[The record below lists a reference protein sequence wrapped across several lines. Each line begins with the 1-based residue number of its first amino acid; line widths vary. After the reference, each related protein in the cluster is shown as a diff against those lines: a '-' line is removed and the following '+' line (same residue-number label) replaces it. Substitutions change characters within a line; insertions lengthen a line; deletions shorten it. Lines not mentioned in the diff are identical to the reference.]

1 VKPLVGITGRRLA
14 AGSVL
19 SYHPRFH
26 DMHID
31 VYWSDNGRRVL
42 EAGGI
47 PVLLP
52 FESADSGVIDRLDA
66 LLVTGGQDVHPD
78 LWGGNPAFADA
89 DADPRRDANVHDR
102 ERDEYEI
109 ALVRAAV
116 ERRLPVLGICRG
128 HQVLNVALGG
138 TLVEDITIDGIVH
151 AAEEPPPTPG
161 HADHIVTFT
170 VDSIAHSIYGGST
183 QTNSLHHQAV
193 KECGVARGAR
203 PGVPVADEDRA
214 RIPGERHCLAGFR
227 VDGRRASEARAGHA
241 DSRHQDDRLV
251 PTVLMNV
258 VEGWPG
264 RDEQAAPVVTAKDRR
279 VGGVGAGVNVVDDVS
294 TFGDAPHA
302 GTPCVGDPQVAV
314 GVEGDAVRNHQHVLA
329 CLFQRPGKP
338 RNAEVGPYSAIR
350 QRAVGPN
357 VPSTYPTRE

>member
-193 KECGVARGAR
+193 KECGPGLTATGRTADGSVESIEFIGRPVLGVQWHPEWHVELDPVFPWLMKTAREYR
-203 PGVPVADEDRA
+203 ESV
-214 RIPGERHCLAGFR
+214 
-227 VDGRRASEARAGHA
+227 
-241 DSRHQDDRLV
+241 
-251 PTVLMNV
+251 TV
-258 VEGWPG
+258 
-264 RDEQAAPVVTAKDRR
+264 
-279 VGGVGAGVNVVDDVS
+279 
-294 TFGDAPHA
+294 
-302 GTPCVGDPQVAV
+302 
-314 GVEGDAVRNHQHVLA
+314 
-329 CLFQRPGKP
+329 
-338 RNAEVGPYSAIR
+338 
-350 QRAVGPN
+350 
-357 VPSTYPTRE
+357 